1 MQDAP
6 VSIPADEE
14 SQPKVDRTPASPR
27 PAAPRTPPATGLTD
41 LVFDPSAE
49 PPSPPAGDAYLNR
62 ELTWLNFAWRV
73 VHEAVD
79 ARNPLLE
86 RVRFLAIVG
95 STLDEFFMKRIGGL
109 KSQVGAGVGER
120 SVDGRT
126 PAEQIR
132 ECYALIRD
140 LELHM
145 HGVLDGLRGELAEHG
160 IAIIRYPE
168 LSAEQRRRMRD
179 FYYENIFP
187 LVTPQAKD
195 PAHPFP
201 FVSNLSL
208 NLLVSLR
215 YPEESKT
222 LLARV
227 KVPVGAGIPR
237 LLPIGEEHR
246 YVLLED
252 VMANNLDLLFPGMQV
267 VACDAFRV
275 TRNADTEEDEDK
287 ADDLL
292 VMIESELR
300 ERKFAP
306 IVRVEV
312 DERMRP
318 GLRKILAQEF
328 ELDEH
333 ADIFEK
339 AGLLGMADLAEIAGL
354 DLPDLHHP
362 LHRAVDCPE
371 LPTDR
376 TIFRAIRDAGSVLL
390 HHPYDSFGT
399 SVQRFLREASV
410 DPRVRAI
417 KMTLYRTSQDTGI
430 VDLLVNAAL
439 NGKQVAVVVEL
450 KARFDEAANIR
461 WASRLEQVGIHV
473 SYGVVG
479 LKTHGKVILV
489 VRQDHGRLRRYTHIG
504 TGNYHAGNAR
514 GYTDLGLLTCDDA
527 IGHDITELFNYLTT
541 GVRPSRDYWKLLVA
555 PTDLKPALLRRIERE
570 IEQHR
575 AAGGGLVQ
583 LKMNAL
589 EDADITRALYRASQA
604 GVQVDLIVRD
614 TCRLRAGVPGLSEN
628 VRVISIVGRFLEHA
642 RIVYFRNGGD
652 EEYLIGSADM
662 MSRNLESRVEALV
675 PVEAPA
681 LRARLRRIL
690 DAQLADDRSAWTMLP
705 DGSYERATGDGPGC
719 QAVLIEEAEERM
731 AEVRARRQQEPSMV
745 TARRR

>member
-1 MQDAP
+1 MQDAS
-6 VSIPADEE
+6 VLPAGE
-14 SQPKVDRTPASPR
+14 PLPAASPR
-27 PAAPRTPPATGLTD
+27 PAPARAAPTTPPAPGLGATV
-41 LVFDPSAE
+41 LEPRAE
-49 PPSPPAGDAYLNR
+49 PAMPPSGELYLNR

-73 VHEAVD
+73 VQEAVD
-79 ARNPLLE
+79 ERNPLLE

-109 KSQVGAGVGER
+109 KSVLGAGVAER

-140 LELHM
+140 LETHM
-145 HGVLDGLRGELAEHG
+145 LGVLEALEGELARHG
-160 IAIIRYPE
+160 IAVVAYRE
-168 LSAEQRRRMRD
+168 LSAEERRRLRD
-179 FYYENIFP
+179 DYYANIFP

-237 LLPIGEEHR
+237 LLQIGDERR
-246 YVLLED
+246 YVPLED
-252 VMANNLDLLFPGMQV
+252 VMAGNLDLLFPGMQV
-267 VACDAFRV
+267 VSCDTFRV

-292 VMIESELR
+292 AMIESELR

-328 ELDEH
+328 ELDD

-339 AGLLGMADLAEIAGL
+339 RGLLGMSDLTEIAAL
-354 DLPDLHHP
+354 DLPDLHFAP
-362 LHRAVDCPE
+362 HRPVDCPE

-376 TIFRAIRDAGSVLL
+376 TIFRAIRDAGAVLL
-390 HHPYDSFGT
+390 HHPYESFGT

-410 DPRVRAI
+410 DPKVRAI
-417 KMTLYRTSQDTGI
+417 KMTLYRTSEDSGV
-430 VDLLVNAAL
+430 VDHLVNAAAA
-439 NGKQVAVVVEL
+439 GKQVAVVVEL

-461 WASRLEQVGIHV
+461 WASRLEQAGIHV

-479 LKTHGKVILV
+479 LKTHAKVILV
-489 VRQDHGRLRRYTHIG
+489 VRQDQGRLRRYTHIG

-570 IEQHR
+570 IETHLER
-575 AAGGGLVQ
+575 GSGMLQ

-604 GVQVDLIVRD
+604 GVKVDLVVRD
-614 TCRLRAGVPGLSEN
+614 TCRLRPGVPGLSEN
-628 VRVISIVGRFLEHA
+628 VRVLSIVGRFLEHA
-642 RIVYFRNGGD
+642 RIFYFRNGGE
-652 EEYLIGSADM
+652 EEYLIGSPDL
-662 MSRNLESRVEALV
+662 MSRNLESRVEVMV
-675 PVEAPA
+675 PVDVPA

-690 DAQLADDRSAWTMLP
+690 DCQLADERSAWTMRP
-705 DGSYERATGDGPGC
+705 DGSYRRATGEGPGC
-719 QAVLIEEAEERM
+719 QALLIEEAEQRM
-731 AEVRARRQQEPSMV
+731 IEIRARRLQEPSLV
-745 TARRR
+745 VPRGR